1 MARTSGNVEVMP
13 MPDFQTLMRPV
24 LEEHAHGED
33 VTRAPLR
40 EALADAFELTDDE
53 RAELLPSGNQRRFD
67 NRLAWALTHLVRAG
81 LLTRPQRGV
90 TRITDRGSK
99 ILAEQ
104 PERVDRNVLN
114 QFEEYLEFRGI
125 TGTTGTAAEPVQ
137 SAQDDTPEEAIDRAY
152 EQLTSALA
160 DELLDK
166 IVNAE
171 PVFFEQLVVDLLIA
185 MGYGGSRGE
194 AGERLGQS
202 GDGGIDGVIREDRLG
217 LEAIYLQAKRWHP
230 SRSVGRPEVQGF
242 AGALQGAHA
251 SKGVFITTAT
261 FSPQARDFAKSMDAR
276 VVLGDGAQL
285 TRLMIEHGV
294 GVTVRQSYHL
304 KRVDEDYFTTELS

>member
-1 MARTSGNVEVMP
+1 M
-13 MPDFQTLMRPV
+13 
-24 LEEHAHGED
+24 
-33 VTRAPLR
+33 
-40 EALADAFELTDDE
+40 
-53 RAELLPSGNQRRFD
+53 
-67 NRLAWALTHLVRAG
+67 
-81 LLTRPQRGV
+81 
-90 TRITDRGSK
+90 TRITDRGRQ

-114 QFEEYLEFRGI
+114 QFDEYLEFRGI

-137 SAQDDTPEEAIDRAY
+137 SAQEDTPEEAIDRAY

-217 LEAIYLQAKRWHP
+217 LEVIYLQAKRWDP

-261 FSPQARDFAKSMDAR
+261 FSPPAREFAQSIDAR
-276 VVLGDGAQL
+276 VVLVDGAQL

-294 GVTVRQSYHL
+294 GSQSGSPITSSASTRITSPPNSVDAADGGSRSDCPKGRFGEPSAHLQLPGPAVTRCLQSVPSIL
-304 KRVDEDYFTTELS
+304 RCARLLREWSIIRGRVPQGLNGVYPGLG